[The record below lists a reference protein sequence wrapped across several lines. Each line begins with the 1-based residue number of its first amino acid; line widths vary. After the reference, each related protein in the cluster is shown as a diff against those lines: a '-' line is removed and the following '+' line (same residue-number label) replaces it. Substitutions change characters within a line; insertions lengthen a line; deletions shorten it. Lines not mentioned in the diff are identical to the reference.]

1 MLDAIS
7 YTFAYHDSLCALQ
20 LVIPSPEKQI
30 RPIKFVICS
39 KKRAVESKLIPFQ
52 IWKIFCIVNCLV
64 KFFFPFL
71 SSLPPPSLKISRI
84 SIVRA
89 DDGRMKR
96 NEKTVRIVVRKN
108 STTRDDITMVLRASA
123 LSRVEARKT
132 YLIPSRFLS

>member
-1 MLDAIS
+1 MEDIL
-7 YTFAYHDSLCALQ
+7 Y
-20 LVIPSPEKQI
+20 
-30 RPIKFVICS
+30 R
-39 KKRAVESKLIPFQ
+39 KLSREILFS
-52 IWKIFCIVNCLV
+52 FS
-64 KFFFPFL
+64 FFP
-71 SSLPPPSLKISRI
+71 PPPAPSLKISRI

-96 NEKTVRIVVRKN
+96 NEKTVRTVVRKN